1 MDGALS
7 RQGNKQIM
15 RRRISKAISRVISR
29 ASGRLIIGGNE
40 QNLSEGH

>member
-15 RRRISKAISRVISR
+15 RRRISKAISRAIN
-29 ASGRLIIGGNE
+29 RLVLGDAKRG
-40 QNLSEGH
+40 